1 MILIIKLRLKFCFI
15 YNVFEALNLVRI
27 LGEHRKKTYM
37 DNHTNSP
44 TIFGHLQICR
54 FDHWIKNIFI
64 LPGIL
69 VAASIYPQS
78 INFVLLAHIAIGFLA
93 AGLIASSNYVIN
105 EVLDAPFDTL
115 HPTKRLRPTPSGF
128 VNIKLAYLQWIVLML
143 AGLALASLVSQTL
156 VIVLFWLWLMGCV
169 YNIPPLRAKD
179 IPYIDVLVESINNP
193 IRLLVG
199 WFIVAPPFQIPAS
212 LLISYWMIGAYL
224 MAIKRFAEMR
234 DISRDISARQYRK
247 SFAYYTEQNLLVS
260 IMFYA
265 AASMLFFGAFVMRYR
280 LELIL
285 SFPLIAFIMAMY
297 LNLAF
302 KEDGVAQAPEKLWK
316 EGPLMIASFLCLVL
330 MVFLMN
336 YPLPAFTAFFQQSMM
351 P

>member
-1 MILIIKLRLKFCFI
+1 MSKPS
-15 YNVFEALNLVRI
+15 
-27 LGEHRKKTYM
+27 
-37 DNHTNSP
+37 NSP
-44 TIFGHLQICR
+44 SLSGHLQICR
-54 FDHWIKNIFI
+54 FDHWIKNVFI
-64 LPGIL
+64 LPGLLIA
-69 VAASIYPQS
+69 VSIYPQS
-78 INFVLLAHIAIGFLA
+78 LNLHLMISIVLGFLA

-105 EVLDAPFDTL
+105 EILDAPFDAL
-115 HPTKRLRPTPSGF
+115 HPTKKNRPTPSGL
-128 VNIKLAYLQWIVLML
+128 VNISLAYIQWIGLML
-143 AGLALASLVSQTL
+143 VGLGLASFVSNALVWTL
-156 VIVLFWLWLMGCV
+156 LWLWVMGCI
-169 YNIPPLRAKD
+169 YNIRPMRAKD
-179 IPYIDVLVESINNP
+179 IPYVDVLVESINNP
-193 IRLLVG
+193 IRLLIG
-199 WFIVAPPFQIPAS
+199 WYIVSPPIQIPVS

-234 DISRDISARQYRK
+234 DISKNISARQYRK

-302 KEDGVAQAPEKLWK
+302 KEDGVAQAPEKLWR
-316 EGPLMIASFLCLVL
+316 ETPLMLASFLCLIL

-336 YPLPAFTAFFQQSMM
+336 YPLPAFTAFFQQSII